1 MNAVYEHAVST
12 VKKQRPELLDK
23 MTKSV
28 GFAMGIEFREGSLL
42 LSVKN
47 NLRIRKGNYVVILIT
62 YTSHSINLQKG
73 EGLSIK
79 KIVRVMVFNAT
90 FNNISVILWRSV
102 LLVDKTGVPGE
113 TTNLPQVTDK
123 LYNIN
128 VSCTARH
135 QQDSNSQF

>member
-1 MNAVYEHAVST
+1 MNAVYEHAAST

-62 YTSHSINLQKG
+62 YTSHSINL
-73 EGLSIK
+73 
-79 KIVRVMVFNAT
+79 
-90 FNNISVILWRSV
+90 
-102 LLVDKTGVPGE
+102 
-113 TTNLPQVTDK
+113 
-123 LYNIN
+123 
-128 VSCTARH
+128 
-135 QQDSNSQF
+135 

>member
-62 YTSHSINLQKG
+62 YTSQQYSQHVHTQHSFSHLKQQVKLN
-73 EGLSIK
+73 
-79 KIVRVMVFNAT
+79 IV
-90 FNNISVILWRSV
+90 
-102 LLVDKTGVPGE
+102 
-113 TTNLPQVTDK
+113 
-123 LYNIN
+123 
-128 VSCTARH
+128 
-135 QQDSNSQF
+135 